1 MIVLKFI
8 CLVYLPFVTF
18 GNTLDFTQSR
28 TIILCEDEKRNIS
41 CAYGNLSIE
50 KVIFPQQGS
59 RCNTL
64 RYCDDKATHIQSQ
77 CNGQKWCEVYT
88 NAFIHGR
95 CTKVPRH
102 IVLNYA
108 CSHRDVWNRLIQ
120 SNQGRV
126 VCGSL
131 KDAQCNLHHTDVIS
145 SSKANYHYD
154 YHDSCEKKKENIQ
167 ECLTNGIISA
177 CDKKYKCDETKIRN
191 TYCFFKPFRIE
202 ITYSCDQ
209 DTKYYMQ
216 VKLDNDLRVLIYD
229 ERENKSVVLCPNMWT
244 DTHATI
250 VCRQFN
256 LSNIGFAITV
266 TRRENYKQLHVHV
279 NCSGNESTLLLC
291 RFDRLSQGF
300 CENGDAAIRCTTLNT
315 NPVSSTEVIVPPAIS
330 SNMTGTEIGVISSIV
345 VIATTLFVI
354 FIIYRKNKKWKHN
367 SESNISEP
375 MNYQNLHRNDGL
387 NETSNLYVDANAT
400 NGPYSRLAASVETD
414 NTSYSINDP
423 QRGNIFVDH
432 LHGLEG
438 NMENN
443 YFSY

>member
-108 CSHRDVWNRLIQ
+108 CSHRDGPTRSNTKSVSRDSIIKPSINRTSTKHRYDEGTGNVLHGTCLI
-120 SNQGRV
+120 
-126 VCGSL
+126 
-131 KDAQCNLHHTDVIS
+131 
-145 SSKANYHYD
+145 
-154 YHDSCEKKKENIQ
+154 
-167 ECLTNGIISA
+167 
-177 CDKKYKCDETKIRN
+177 
-191 TYCFFKPFRIE
+191 FKF
-202 ITYSCDQ
+202 Q